1 MTSPGAV
8 IACATL
14 AKPSFEPSV
23 ATTWVSGLS
32 FTPKRRLVIGGLGPA
47 QAGDA
52 A

>member
-14 AKPSFEPSV
+14 AKPSLEPSV

-32 FTPKRRLVIGGLGPA
+32 FTPKRRA
-47 QAGDA
+47 
-52 A
+52 